1 VVQEGAD
8 AVPPQEPQVD
18 LLALLQICWAL
29 IFSPCPYLEAPWR
42 QVLRQPLQVDQDL
55 CHETFY
61 SILVVLVVVRV
72 AQPMR
77 LV

>member
-1 VVQEGAD
+1 VVLVVVD
-8 AVPPQEPQVD
+8 AMPPQVPQVEV
-18 LLALLQICWAL
+18 LLLLQVCWAL
-29 IFSPCPYLEAPWR
+29 ISSPCPYLEAPWR
-42 QVLRQPLQVDQDL
+42 QVLRQPLQVHQDL

-77 LV
+77 LA